1 MDTLIQFTY
10 STLLQ
15 HIELLDEL
23 PTLARDDKG
32 PEFWELVHT
41 RLEPQSL
48 MIWVDQ
54 LALGAGII
62 LQDQHVFFKPLSV
75 SYLFVAEQKKRTKD
89 SWVGLG
95 VKLKDPAF
103 TEKYLLAKERPYS
116 ERGLTYFQ
124 KVGEKLAD
132 LLMLPMEWED
142 MS

>member
-62 LQDQHVFFKPLSV
+62 LQDQHVFFQAPQCLLS
-75 SYLFVAEQKKRTKD
+75 FC
-89 SWVGLG
+89 G
-95 VKLKDPAF
+95 
-103 TEKYLLAKERPYS
+103 
-116 ERGLTYFQ
+116 
-124 KVGEKLAD
+124 
-132 LLMLPMEWED
+132 
-142 MS
+142 